1 MNSPPDETGPLDFE
15 RWLSLSLLW
24 SRLDPAQRGRALD
37 ALGLSRREYFEATAY
52 WDTVLDAPDEE
63 PRRELARARAV
74 ASHALDQAGVE
85 AAVRELERAIEPLA
99 DEATTDRV
107 SAPCEPTLPFRVG
120 NATPPRAATAPHRE
134 EHGDTSPIA
143 PVGGALD
150 DTLPFERQ
158 KDRDRTLTLTGYV
171 ELVTALAFQATHRE
185 VVFATWNMT
194 EAKLKALG
202 ALWEARFAA
211 EPSLR
216 KRFNEQVEIAR
227 RAMDSQRSK

>member
-1 MNSPPDETGPLDFE
+1 MSTSLDEAVLDFE
-15 RWLSLSLLW
+15 RWLSISLLW
-24 SRLDPAQRGRALD
+24 ARLDVRQRGRALD
-37 ALGLSRREYFEATAY
+37 ALGLSQREYFEATTY

-74 ASHALDQAGVE
+74 ASHALDAAGVE
-85 AAVRELERAIEPLA
+85 AALRELEGSGDDLTE
-99 DEATTDRV
+99 EATKDRV
-107 SAPCEPTLPFRVG
+107 SAPSDPTLPFRVG
-120 NATPPRAATAPHRE
+120 NAAPPRAATQPQRE
-134 EHGDTSPIA
+134 ELGDTSPIA
-143 PVGGALD
+143 PAAGVLD
-150 DTLPFERQ
+150 DTLPFDRQ
-158 KDRDRTLTLTGYV
+158 RDRDRALTLSGYV

-216 KRFNEQVEIAR
+216 KRFNEHVEIAR
-227 RAMDSQRSK
+227 RAKDLQRSK